1 MLLKVSSRRQVTIPA
16 RVLDDL
22 GVKPGGQIELQEWHD
37 GYLLKPLKPLERR
50 RIDYSKL
57 GTLKDK
63 IKPGR
68 PPFDIRKF
76 RDDRERG
83 LGPGTELGY

>member
-1 MLLKVSSRRQVTIPA
+1 MLLKVSSRRQITVPA

-22 GVKPGGQIELQEWHD
+22 GVKPGDQIELQEWRD

-63 IKPGR
+63 IKPGT
-68 PPFDIRKF
+68 PPFDIQKF
-76 RDDRERG
+76 RDDRESGRVPP
-83 LGPGTELGY
+83 LRD